1 MKRTL
6 DFIVLRG
13 PRFLAR
19 ESHGDPLSSEI
30 YEMLKLENEFGWVAK
45 GEIDVEVH
53 KIGVI
58 KDSAFKAAAELLF
71 EDSNLDQ
78 VLAQWHSSIIAS
90 DVVLFIEKDADKD
103 HKPKALICC
112 SIGWKI
118 QYISWD
124 LEYLGNVPKYD
135 GMKGL
140 ISNLDG
146 SYREVDIE
154 QKSKT
159 EQLYYKQ
166 VEERRELK
174 LDLRMKQ
181 IEDRSVDR
189 TNKMERCFEGS
200 L

>member
-1 MKRTL
+1 MQRTL
-6 DFIVLRG
+6 DFMVLRG

-30 YEMLKLENEFGWVAK
+30 YEMLKFENQFGIVAK

-78 VLAQWHSSIIAS
+78 FLAQWHSSIIAS
-90 DVVLFIEKDADKD
+90 DVVLFIEKDADED

-112 SIGWKI
+112 GIGWKI

-124 LEYLGNVPKYD
+124 LEYLENVPNYNSLKD
-135 GMKGL
+135 L

>member
-1 MKRTL
+1 MKRKL
-6 DFIVLRG
+6 DFMVLRG

-30 YEMLKLENEFGWVAK
+30 YEMLKLENEFGVVAK

-53 KIGVI
+53 KLGVI
-58 KDSAFKAAAELLF
+58 KDRDFKDAAEVLF
-71 EDSNLDQ
+71 DDSNLEH
-78 VLAQWHSSIIAS
+78 VLAQWHSSMIAS
-90 DVVLFIEKDADKD
+90 DVVLFIEKDADEN

-112 SIGWKI
+112 GIGWKI

-124 LEYLGNVPKYD
+124 LEYLASVPNYD
-135 GMKGL
+135 SMKDL
-140 ISNLDG
+140 ISNHDG

-166 VEERRELK
+166 IEERRELK
-174 LDLRMKQ
+174 LDLRMIQ
-181 IEDRSVDR
+181 IEDSSPDR
-189 TNKMERCFEGS
+189 TNQMERCFEGS